1 MNDMDVGL
9 SLKSSLIK
17 KRLKHQCHNL
27 LFMHV
32 IFVTRANFRYENFIQ
47 VGEIKNPQ
55 IEIYYMAQLPHVS
68 ASQKG

>member
-1 MNDMDVGL
+1 
-9 SLKSSLIK
+9 
-17 KRLKHQCHNL
+17 
-27 LFMHV
+27 MHV

-55 IEIYYMAQLPHVS
+55 IKIYYMAQLPHAS